1 MTWSPGFRLVTPAP
15 TSSTTPAPSWPRIEG
30 NRPSGSAP
38 DRVKA
43 SVWQMPVARI
53 STSTSPALGP
63 SRSSST
69 ISSGFLASKATAA
82 RVFMSRPPGGFRAP
96 CHRHRPSPMLNS
108 KGRAVT
114 ENNWLEGRH
123 ALITGGGTGIGAA
136 AAAHLHAAGAKI
148 TVTGRRREPLDAI
161 ASMVSGTA
169 VQADVT
175 DRDQIA
181 RAFDEARAA
190 NGPIE
195 MLIVN
200 AGIAES
206 APFHKMTRDSWDRI
220 IAVNLTAAFE
230 CAQAAL
236 PDLLAS
242 ENGRLVFVASVA
254 SLRGVPYA
262 AHYAASKHGLL
273 GLMRSLAA
281 EYAKSN
287 LTVNAVCPGY
297 VDTPMTNQSIARVS
311 QITGRSED
319 QARAAITNM
328 NASGRLGDPDG
339 IGTMILTL
347 CLPQSRDV
355 NGAAVTID
363 GGTSA

>member
-1 MTWSPGFRLVTPAP
+1 MA
-15 TSSTTPAPSWPRIEG
+15 
-30 NRPSGSAP
+30 
-38 DRVKA
+38 
-43 SVWQMPVARI
+43 Q
-53 STSTSPALGP
+53 
-63 SRSSST
+63 
-69 ISSGFLASKATAA
+69 
-82 RVFMSRPPGGFRAP
+82 
-96 CHRHRPSPMLNS
+96 
-108 KGRAVT
+108 
-114 ENNWLEGRH
+114 NNWLEGRH

-136 AAAHLHAAGAKI
+136 AATHLHAAGAKI
-148 TVTGRRREPLDAI
+148 TVTGRRLEPLQRTAEI
-161 ASMVSGTA
+161 VSGVA
-169 VQADVT
+169 VQCDVT
-175 DRDQIA
+175 DRVGIA
-181 RAFDEARAA
+181 KAFDEARAA

-220 IAVNLTAAFE
+220 IAVNLTAAFD

-236 PDLLAS
+236 PDLMAS
-242 ENGRLVFVASVA
+242 ESGRLVFVASVA

-281 EYAKSN
+281 EYAKTN

-297 VDTPMTNQSIARVS
+297 VDTPMTDQSIARVS
-311 QITGRSED
+311 EITGRSEE
-319 QARAAITNM
+319 QSRSAITSM
-328 NASGRLGDPDG
+328 NASGRLVDPDG
-339 IGTMILTL
+339 IATMILTL

>member
-1 MTWSPGFRLVTPAP
+1 MA
-15 TSSTTPAPSWPRIEG
+15 
-30 NRPSGSAP
+30 
-38 DRVKA
+38 
-43 SVWQMPVARI
+43 
-53 STSTSPALGP
+53 
-63 SRSSST
+63 
-69 ISSGFLASKATAA
+69 
-82 RVFMSRPPGGFRAP
+82 
-96 CHRHRPSPMLNS
+96 
-108 KGRAVT
+108 
-114 ENNWLEGRH
+114 ENNWLQGRH

-136 AAAHLHAAGAKI
+136 AATHLHAAGAKI
-148 TVTGRRREPLDAI
+148 TVTGRRIEPLQR
-161 ASMVSGTA
+161 TA
-169 VQADVT
+169 GIVNGAALQCDVT
-175 DRDQIA
+175 DRAAID
-181 RAFDEARAA
+181 RAFGEARAA

-206 APFHKMTRDSWDRI
+206 APFHKMTRESWDRI
-220 IAVNLTAAFE
+220 IATNLTAAFD

-236 PDLLAS
+236 PDLMAS
-242 ENGRLVFVASVA
+242 ANGRLVFVASVA

-297 VDTPMTNQSIARVS
+297 VDTPMTDQSVSRVS
-311 QITGRSED
+311 EITGRSEGD
-319 QARAAITNM
+319 ARSAITNM
-328 NASGRLGDPDG
+328 NASGRLVHPDG
-339 IGTMILTL
+339 IATMILTL
-347 CLPQSRDV
+347 CLPQSQDV

>member
-1 MTWSPGFRLVTPAP
+1 MA
-15 TSSTTPAPSWPRIEG
+15 
-30 NRPSGSAP
+30 
-38 DRVKA
+38 D
-43 SVWQMPVARI
+43 
-53 STSTSPALGP
+53 
-63 SRSSST
+63 
-69 ISSGFLASKATAA
+69 
-82 RVFMSRPPGGFRAP
+82 
-96 CHRHRPSPMLNS
+96 
-108 KGRAVT
+108 
-114 ENNWLEGRH
+114 NNWLEGRH
-123 ALITGGGTGIGAA
+123 ALVTGGGTGIGASA
-136 AAAHLHAAGAKI
+136 ATHLHAAGAK
-148 TVTGRRREPLDAI
+148 VSLLGRRLDPLQALAESLGGAAI
-161 ASMVSGTA
+161 
-169 VQADVT
+169 QCDVT
-175 DRDQIA
+175 DRARIA
-181 RAFDEARAA
+181 EAFDEARAA

-195 MLIVN
+195 MLVVN

-206 APFHKMTRDSWDRI
+206 APFHKMKREAWDRI
-220 IAVNLTAAFE
+220 IGTNLTAAFD

-236 PDLLAS
+236 PDLMAS

-281 EYAKSN
+281 EYAKTN

-297 VDTPMTNQSIARVS
+297 VDTPMTDQSIARVS
-311 QITGRSED
+311 QITGRSEQD
-319 QARAAITNM
+319 SRSAITNM
-328 NASGRLGDPDG
+328 NASGRLVDPDG